1 MKRSAAVTAASTHLE
16 IWDKLA
22 RPDPKALKQFQR
34 AGGFKGTAINPMH
47 TLHSVTEVF
56 GPCGTGWG
64 MTQPDFQV
72 VGSNVYCTVGVWY
85 GQSDKAEYQ
94 RPMVWGVG
102 GEALTGRGDDE
113 AFKKAYTDALGNA
126 LKHLGANADIYF
138 GAWDGNKYVDE
149 KPAKEPAKVTPYNDE
164 ERPSEMPSVNGTEGA
179 SKAAFR
185 EPFDAITK
193 AIRNAP
199 NKRELKAIWTANA
212 ADIDEWPPDF
222 VDLIKLEYL
231 DRKKELEKVLA

>member
-1 MKRSAAVTAASTHLE
+1 VSNTE

-22 RPDPKALKQFQR
+22 RPDPKALKAFQR
-34 AGGFKGTAINPMH
+34 SGGFRGTAINPMH
-47 TLHSVTEVF
+47 TLHTVTEAF

-64 MTQPDFQV
+64 MEEPQFQV

-85 GQSDKAEYQ
+85 VRKDGNNSFT
-94 RPMVWGVG
+94 VFGVG

-138 GAWDGNKYVDE
+138 NLWDGNKYVDE
-149 KPAKEPAKVTPYNDE
+149 KPQPAPEPE
-164 ERPSEMPSVNGTEGA
+164 EPRPSDHPSVTGTPGA
-179 SKAAFR
+179 SKSAFR
-185 EPFDAITK
+185 DPYSKMEM

-199 NKRELKAIWTANA
+199 TVRALKDLWKDNS
-212 ADIDEWPPDF
+212 ADIDEWPPEF
-222 VDLIKLEYL
+222 VDSIKVEFGT
-231 DRKKELEKVLA
+231 RKRELEKALAA